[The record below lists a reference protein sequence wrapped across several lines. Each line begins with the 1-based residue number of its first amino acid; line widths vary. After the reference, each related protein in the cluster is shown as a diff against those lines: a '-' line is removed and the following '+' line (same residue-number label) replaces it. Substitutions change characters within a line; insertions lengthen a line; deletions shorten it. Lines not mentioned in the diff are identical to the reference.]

1 MLNNNEY
8 LNRLYQSDKPLII
21 YKTDKGFDVYTD
33 FSKKFLINKK
43 NIKNFLNSQT
53 KKKQSNSKSLNCY
66 IGFFGYRLLCENI
79 GIKLPKQKT
88 NNFYTGLFYQPLTKI
103 SIRKKISIQSIRP
116 NFRNIKINKK
126 IMNY

>member
-53 KKKQSNSKSLNCY
+53 KKKQSNSKNLNCY
-66 IGFFGYRLLCENI
+66 IGFFGYKLLCENI

-126 IMNY
+126 NMNY

>member
-43 NIKNFLNSQT
+43 NIKTFLT
-53 KKKQSNSKSLNCY
+53 HKLRK
-66 IGFFGYRLLCENI
+66 NI
-79 GIKLPKQKT
+79 QIQKV
-88 NNFYTGLFYQPLTKI
+88 
-103 SIRKKISIQSIRP
+103 
-116 NFRNIKINKK
+116 
-126 IMNY
+126 

>member
-43 NIKNFLNSQT
+43 NIKTFLNSQT
-53 KKKQSNSKSLNCY
+53 KKKHSNSKSY
-66 IGFFGYRLLCENI
+66 KYKR
-79 GIKLPKQKT
+79 
-88 NNFYTGLFYQPLTKI
+88 
-103 SIRKKISIQSIRP
+103 
-116 NFRNIKINKK
+116 
-126 IMNY
+126 